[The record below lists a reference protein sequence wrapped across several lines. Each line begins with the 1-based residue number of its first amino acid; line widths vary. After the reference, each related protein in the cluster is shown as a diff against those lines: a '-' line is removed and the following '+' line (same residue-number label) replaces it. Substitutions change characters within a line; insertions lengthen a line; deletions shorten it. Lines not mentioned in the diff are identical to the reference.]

1 MHYAGCL
8 ETAENAFFYNIF
20 SREWHVL
27 EELKYVQ
34 LCRLTTL
41 VQYPG
46 FQSDLHGYTELGLVC
61 IMYIV
66 LQVVTDLQRLLSSRH
81 QDVFAPTPELLCP
94 ELQMNDTQLKFI

>member
-66 LQVVTDLQRLLSSRH
+66 LQVVTDLQRLSSRH